1 MDILRKEINAIYDAQ
16 KLDVERLPYDGIG
29 TCLRDA
35 LNVSRVTDGCAV
47 ITDAARD
54 CCHIFAGNIATV
66 LGLSSESNIYR
77 AEFSSGDEDIIY
89 NRLHPEDLVEKRML
103 EYEFFKF
110 VDRLSPEEKT
120 IYRAACRLRLRDKN
134 NRYILIDNT
143 TRIHRLSPAG
153 KIWLILCTYD
163 ISALSDSM
171 PGIHASIINGL
182 TGDVRA
188 MNFDIDRSGKGDS
201 PAHTRRSS
209 EQGNCRQARNQHIYC
224 QPPPSEHSLKA
235 ERRQLYRS
243 HCRGNSYVSYL
254 TLSEHKNAG
263 PFYERPGV

>member
-16 KLDVERLPYDGIG
+16 KLDVERLPYDVVGI
-29 TCLRDA
+29 CLKDA
-35 LNVSRVTDGCAV
+35 MNLARVTDGCAV
-47 ITDAARD
+47 MTDAARD

-66 LGLSSESNIYR
+66 LGLSSESNSYR
-77 AEFSSGDEDIIY
+77 AEFSSSDEDIIY

-120 IYRAACRLRLRDKN
+120 IYRAACRLRLRDIN
-134 NRYILIDNT
+134 DRYIHIDNT

-163 ISALSDSM
+163 ISAMSDSM

-182 TGDVRA
+182 TGDVRS
-188 MNFDIDRSGKGDS
+188 MNFDD
-201 PAHTRRSS
+201 RRSKILTGREKEILRLIRDGLQS
-209 EQGNCRQARNQHIYC
+209 KEIADRLGISTYTVSRHRQNIL
-224 QPPPSEHSLKA
+224 SKLSV
-235 ERRQLYRS
+235 
-243 HCRGNSYVSYL
+243 GNSIEAIAAATAMSL
-254 TLSEHKNAG
+254 L
-263 PFYERPGV
+263 

>member
-16 KLDVERLPYDGIG
+16 KLDVERLPYDDVG

-89 NRLHPEDLVEKRML
+89 NRLLPEDLVEKRML

-143 TRIHRLSPAG
+143 TRIHRLSPEG

-188 MNFDIDRSGKGDS
+188 MNFDD
-201 PAHTRRSS
+201 RRSKILTGREKEILLLIRDGLQS
-209 EQGNCRQARNQHIYC
+209 KEIADRLGISTYTVSRHRQNIL
-224 QPPPSEHSLKA
+224 SKLSV
-235 ERRQLYRS
+235 
-243 HCRGNSYVSYL
+243 GNSIEAIAAATAMNL
-254 TLSEHKNAG
+254 I
-263 PFYERPGV
+263 

>member
-16 KLDVERLPYDGIG
+16 KLDVERLPYDDVG

-89 NRLHPEDLVEKRML
+89 NRLHPEDLVEKQML

-143 TRIHRLSPAG
+143 TRIHRLSPEG
-153 KIWLILCTYD
+153 KIWLF
-163 ISALSDSM
+163 SAPM
-171 PGIHASIINGL
+171 IY
-182 TGDVRA
+182 
-188 MNFDIDRSGKGDS
+188 
-201 PAHTRRSS
+201 
-209 EQGNCRQARNQHIYC
+209 QHYPTQC
-224 QPPPSEHSLKA
+224 QESTP
-235 ERRQLYRS
+235 R
-243 HCRGNSYVSYL
+243 
-254 TLSEHKNAG
+254 
-263 PFYERPGV
+263 

>member
-1 MDILRKEINAIYDAQ
+1 
-16 KLDVERLPYDGIG
+16 
-29 TCLRDA
+29 
-35 LNVSRVTDGCAV
+35 
-47 ITDAARD
+47 
-54 CCHIFAGNIATV
+54 
-66 LGLSSESNIYR
+66 
-77 AEFSSGDEDIIY
+77 
-89 NRLHPEDLVEKRML
+89 ML

-143 TRIHRLSPAG
+143 TRIHRLSPEG

-188 MNFDIDRSGKGDS
+188 MNFDDR
-201 PAHTRRSS
+201 
-209 EQGNCRQARNQHIYC
+209 
-224 QPPPSEHSLKA
+224 HSKILTGREKEILLLIRDGLQSKEIA
-235 ERRQLYRS
+235 DRLGIS
-243 HCRGNSYVSYL
+243 TYL
-254 TLSEHKNAG
+254 SAATVRTFSQS
-263 PFYERPGV
+263 

>member
-16 KLDVERLPYDGIG
+16 KLDVERLPYDDVG
-29 TCLRDA
+29 TCLGDA

-134 NRYILIDNT
+134 DRYILIDNT

-171 PGIHASIINGL
+171 PGIHASIINEL

-188 MNFDIDRSGKGDS
+188 MNFGDRRNKILTGREKEILLLIRDGLQSKEIADRLGIS
-201 PAHTRRSS
+201 TYTVSRH
-209 EQGNCRQARNQHIYC
+209 RQNIL
-224 QPPPSEHSLKA
+224 SKLSV
-235 ERRQLYRS
+235 
-243 HCRGNSYVSYL
+243 GNSIEAIAAATAMSL
-254 TLSEHKNAG
+254 L
-263 PFYERPGV
+263 